1 MIKKIYVNGCSWTDG
16 DTMVVNGLF
25 DKLGIKERGK
35 AYSYPKLLA
44 NHYNLI
50 LNDDSRYGGSLNR
63 VTRKTW
69 RYLQLQKNISEI
81 IFLIEIPN
89 GTRDEIFCVD
99 NNDYLNITPSDLDI
113 TDDIRKENVYWDRN
127 KKKIIEYY
135 ENFWDYDEFNL
146 KQWIDFMCLILFIK
160 QHTDNIFLINYSHF
174 INGKPRSPIDFEKIS
189 LSSKNFIDIIHPETG
204 KKYDLIEHMCDEEKI
219 SIGDILG
226 VIDTHPNIEGHQVL
240 FKIISDHFSRWI
252 NKGQFQKL
260 L

>member
-25 DKLGIKERGK
+25 DKLEIKERGK

-63 VTRKTW
+63 ITRKTW

-99 NNDYLNITPSDLDI
+99 NNDYLNITP
-113 TDDIRKENVYWDRN
+113 
-127 KKKIIEYY
+127 
-135 ENFWDYDEFNL
+135 
-146 KQWIDFMCLILFIK
+146 
-160 QHTDNIFLINYSHF
+160 
-174 INGKPRSPIDFEKIS
+174 
-189 LSSKNFIDIIHPETG
+189 
-204 KKYDLIEHMCDEEKI
+204 
-219 SIGDILG
+219 
-226 VIDTHPNIEGHQVL
+226 
-240 FKIISDHFSRWI
+240 
-252 NKGQFQKL
+252 
-260 L
+260 